1 MDLVAGSG
9 HHFDPEKRGMT
20 LFRLLLSSTQ
30 IAVAILAVLA
40 GCAPGFAQGAAEVG
54 TNSIRDPFWNGG
66 AKDCN
71 ANPQPPLE
79 QRSLN
84 AGTVLLREG
93 LCSTFEAPFL
103 YLLIGSKK
111 ALLIDTGDVT
121 DAAQMP
127 LAKTILGLLPGTEAE
142 KLPLLVVHTHRHLDH
157 RAGDAQFANLPHVQ
171 VIGYDL
177 DSVRKF
183 YNFKDWPN
191 GIAEIDL
198 GDRIV
203 DVLPTPGH
211 NETEVSFYDRKYE
224 LFFSGDFLM
233 PGRLLIDDRD
243 ADLASARRAAAF
255 VSDRPVQAIL
265 GGHIEFDAQG
275 ETFPWQS
282 QYHPHEHALAM
293 SKGDLLAL
301 PKALEGFNGIYSRSG
316 QFVMINPMRLLIL
329 FCLITLLALTA
340 LVAGIVKLVRAQRR
354 RSS

>member
-1 MDLVAGSG
+1 
-9 HHFDPEKRGMT
+9 MT
-20 LFRLLLSSTQ
+20 LVRLLLSCTQ
-30 IAVAILAVLA
+30 IAVAVLA
-40 GCAPGFAQGAAEVG
+40 LLAWCASGFAQGVAEAG
-54 TNSIRDPFWNGG
+54 ANSTRDFLWNGG
-66 AKDCN
+66 AKDCK

-84 AGTVLLREG
+84 AGTVFLREG

-103 YLLIGSKK
+103 YLLMGSKK

-121 DAAQMP
+121 DAAQVP
-127 LAKTILGLLPGTEAE
+127 LAKTVLGLLPGTGSE

-157 RAGDAQFANLPHVQ
+157 RAGDAQFANMLHVQ
-171 VIGYDL
+171 VLGYDL
-177 DSVRKF
+177 VSVRRF
-183 YNFKDWPN
+183 FDFKDWPN

-211 NETEVSFYDRKYE
+211 SETEVSFYDRKYG

-233 PGRLLIDDRD
+233 PGRLLIDDTD
-243 ADLASARRAAAF
+243 ADLASARRVAAF
-255 VSDRPVQAIL
+255 VSDRPVQDVL

-301 PKALEGFNGIYSRSG
+301 PKAIQSFNGIYSRSG

-329 FCLITLLALTA
+329 FCVMALSVLAA
-340 LVAGIVKLVRAQRR
+340 LVAVIVKLVRVQRR
-354 RSS
+354 R